1 MKTGLRYPLIVFDW
15 DGTLFDS
22 ATVIADCIIDA
33 ARDMRLQVPDRATAS
48 HVIGLGLNDSLRHAL
63 PDLAPEQYPDFLGR
77 YRSYFLEREDSLT
90 LFSGVVELLEELKAR
105 GHHLAVATGKPR
117 RGLDRSLQSSRLAGV
132 FAATRCGDE
141 CHSKPHPAM
150 LLELMTETRL
160 AATELLMIGDTSHDL
175 QMAKNAGVDA
185 LAVTY
190 GAHPEAALR
199 SHEPRACITSVPELR
214 RWLSE
219 HA

>member
-1 MKTGLRYPLIVFDW
+1 LRYPLIVFDW

-22 ATVIADCIIDA
+22 ATVITDCIIDA
-33 ARDMRLQVPDRATAS
+33 ARDMQLRVPDRATAS

-63 PDLAPEQYPDFLGR
+63 PDLVPERYADFLGR
-77 YRSYFLEREDSLT
+77 YRKYFLEREDSLT
-90 LFSGVVELLEELKAR
+90 LFSGIVELLEELKAR

-117 RGLDRSLQSSRLAGV
+117 RGLDRSLQSSKLAGV

-150 LLELMTETRL
+150 LLELMAETQL
-160 AATELLMIGDTSHDL
+160 EAADMLMIGDTSHDL

-199 SHEPRACITSVPELR
+199 RHDPRACIPSVPELKQ
-214 RWLSE
+214 WLSD
-219 HA
+219 HG

>member
-1 MKTGLRYPLIVFDW
+1 MRYKLIVFDW

-22 ATVIADCIIDA
+22 ATVITDCIIDA
-33 ARDMRLQVPDRATAS
+33 ARDMALRVPDRATAS

-63 PDLAPEQYPDFLGR
+63 PDLAPERYPDFLAR
-77 YRSYFLEREDSLT
+77 YRRYFLEREDT
-90 LFSGVVELLEELKAR
+90 LCLFEGIADLLGELKGR

-141 CHSKPHPAM
+141 TRPKPDPAM
-150 LLELMTETRL
+150 LLELMEEM
-160 AATELLMIGDTSHDL
+160 AMPAGDLLMIGDTSHDL
-175 QMAKNAGVDA
+175 QMARNAGVDA

-190 GAHPEAALR
+190 GAHPEASLR
-199 SHEPRACITSVPELR
+199 TLGARACITSVGELR
-214 RWLSE
+214 QWLSA

>member
-1 MKTGLRYPLIVFDW
+1 MRYPLIVFDW

-22 ATVIADCIIDA
+22 AAVITDCIIDA
-33 ARDMRLQVPDRATAS
+33 ARDMKLRVPDRNTAS
-48 HVIGLGLNDSLRHAL
+48 HVIGLGLHDSLRHAV
-63 PDLAPEQYPDFLGR
+63 PDLAPERYPDFLAR
-77 YRSYFLEREDSLT
+77 YRQYFLEREDSLT
-90 LFSGVVELLEELKAR
+90 LFSGIAELLADLKGR

-117 RGLDRSLQSSRLAGV
+117 RGLDKALKSSRLGEM
-132 FAATRCGDE
+132 FCATRCGDE
-141 CHSKPHPAM
+141 CHSKPHPSM
-150 LLELMTETRL
+150 LLELMGETRL
-160 AATELLMIGDTSHDL
+160 RASELLMIGDTSHDL

-199 SHEPRACITSVPELR
+199 CHGPKACITSVAELR
-214 RWLSE
+214 VWLNT